1 MICAHV
7 EITANE
13 EDRGEKGVH
22 VVSRD
27 GRQPGSLRAET
38 STSKETSSKRKIGTK
53 VLERNELE
61 LLEQCVFILNK
72 RCVIISPV
80 YS

>member
-7 EITANE
+7 EITANV

-61 LLEQCVFILNK
+61 LLEKCFYIE
-72 RCVIISPV
+72 
-80 YS
+80 